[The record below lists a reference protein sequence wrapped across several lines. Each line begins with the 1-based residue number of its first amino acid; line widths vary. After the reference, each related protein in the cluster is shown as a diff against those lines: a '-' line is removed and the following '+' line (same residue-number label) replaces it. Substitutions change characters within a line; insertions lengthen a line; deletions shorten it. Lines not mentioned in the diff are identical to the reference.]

1 METPINSTSN
11 QNECL
16 IQSAPNRQQNLNVDQ
31 FFVENTVQSFE
42 QLNTFVIKSTPWAV
56 IILSILVLLG
66 CTIPAL
72 VIPGLVYYL
81 RIIIISPGVIISL
94 LLFTCCKKKI
104 ILIKDTSNRKVLIKV
119 MNYLC
124 FPKMKFNLDIEN
136 THFYIRRETYQDAEG
151 YNEYTSLLIFNDYK
165 NLVDIDLDKSN
176 IKQKPAKFLYSFD
189 NIYLGIHDPAQFT
202 HILNDFIGND
212 SNQLYFNK
220 YLDIK
225 KNYFFSSNQT
235 STLREYMVF
244 SDHFFTY
251 HLKAP
256 LSTSCSGICF
266 IIIACFINLCTI
278 SASIPILVSENAKI
292 HIKIVVVIFI
302 LIGII
307 IVFILH
313 KIFKYCFGDVFR
325 IDCIYSNNFDRL
337 FIGLVKLNKTKYVNT
352 FEYKIDDISRFIL
365 EREGNNYK
373 LKVVFKNNETQEIY
387 TIKKKTKEE
396 LGRLAFLLNERLNIN
411 SNNNI

>member
-1 METPINSTSN
+1 MNSTSN
-11 QNECL
+11 QNEYL
-16 IQSAPNRQQNLNVDQ
+16 IQSAPNRQENLNVDQ

-42 QLNTFVIKSTPWAV
+42 QLNTFVIKSTPWVV
-56 IILSILVLLG
+56 IIFSILSLLG

-72 VIPGLVYYL
+72 VIPGLVSYL

-94 LLFTCCKKKI
+94 LLFTCFTKKI

-124 FPKMKFNLDIEN
+124 CPKMKLNLDIEN
-136 THFYIRRETYQDAEG
+136 TYFYVRREIYQDAEN

-176 IKQKPAKFLYSFD
+176 IKQKPAKFLYSFN
-189 NIYLGIHDPAQFT
+189 NIYLGINDSAQYT
-202 HILNDFIGND
+202 QILNNFIGND
-212 SNQLYFNK
+212 RNQFYFTN

-225 KNYFFSSNQT
+225 NYYGSSDQT
-235 STLREYMVF
+235 STLRQYMVF

-278 SASIPILVSENAKI
+278 SAAIAMLVSENAKT
-292 HIKIVVVIFI
+292 HVKIVAVIFI
-302 LIGII
+302 PIGII
-307 IVFILH
+307 IVFILD

-396 LGRLAFLLNERLNIN
+396 LERLALLLNERLNIN

>member
-225 KNYFFSSNQT
+225 KNYCFSSNQD

-278 SASIPILVSENAKI
+278 SAAIPILVSENAKI

-352 FEYKIDDISRFIL
+352 FEYKMDDISRFIL

-396 LGRLAFLLNERLNIN
+396 LGRLALLLNERLNIN

>member
-1 METPINSTSN
+1 
-11 QNECL
+11 
-16 IQSAPNRQQNLNVDQ
+16 
-31 FFVENTVQSFE
+31 
-42 QLNTFVIKSTPWAV
+42 
-56 IILSILVLLG
+56 
-66 CTIPAL
+66 
-72 VIPGLVYYL
+72 
-81 RIIIISPGVIISL
+81 
-94 LLFTCCKKKI
+94 
-104 ILIKDTSNRKVLIKV
+104 
-119 MNYLC
+119 
-124 FPKMKFNLDIEN
+124 MKLNLDIEN
-136 THFYIRRETYQDAEG
+136 THFYVRQEIYQDAES

-225 KNYFFSSNQT
+225 KNYCFSSNQD

-278 SASIPILVSENAKI
+278 SASIPVLVSNSAEILFKI
-292 HIKIVVVIFI
+292 IMVSFI

-313 KIFKYCFGDVFR
+313 KIFNCCFGDVFR

-337 FIGLVKLNKTKYVNT
+337 FIGLVKPNKTKYVNT

-396 LGRLAFLLNERLNIN
+396 LGRLALLLNERLNIN

>member
-42 QLNTFVIKSTPWAV
+42 QLNTFVIKFNSWIV
-56 IILSILVLLG
+56 IGCSIFVLLG

-72 VIPGLVYYL
+72 AIPGLVLYL

-136 THFYIRRETYQDAEG
+136 THFYVRQEIYQDAES

-225 KNYFFSSNQT
+225 KNYCFSSNQD

-278 SASIPILVSENAKI
+278 SASIPVLVSNSAKI

-396 LGRLAFLLNERLNIN
+396 LGRLALLLNERLNIN